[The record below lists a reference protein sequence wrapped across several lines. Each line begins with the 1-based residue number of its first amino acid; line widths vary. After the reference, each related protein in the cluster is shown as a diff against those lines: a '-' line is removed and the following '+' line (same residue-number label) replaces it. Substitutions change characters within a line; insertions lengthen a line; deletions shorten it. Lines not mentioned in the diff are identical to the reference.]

1 MAQTKAV
8 GAPRA
13 AKPKLRRG
21 SLLWRIVEHK
31 YLYLMLLP
39 GVVSVFL
46 FCYVPMSGLI
56 LAFKELKFNASIYS
70 GPWAGLTYF
79 KAFFND
85 PFAKQLL
92 INTVGISACKIFL
105 AFPFPIILALMLNE
119 VRNARYKKVTQTI
132 SYLPHFV
139 AWVVVAAIIE
149 RVFAPNTGLINQLRG
164 AFGAD
169 PSYFFMMEKDFFYP
183 AMFLSYL
190 WKTMGWSSIIFLAAI
205 SGIDPGYYEAAKID
219 GANKWDEITKI
230 TLPCIKPTIGL
241 IFIMSLGDILKAGFE
256 QIYLLRTAGN
266 MVYADILDTFVIR
279 AGLEQGNFSYATA
292 VGMLQGVAGL
302 VLVVVANWLSRKY
315 TEVALW

>member
-132 SYLPHFV
+132 SYLP
-139 AWVVVAAIIE
+139 
-149 RVFAPNTGLINQLRG
+149 
-164 AFGAD
+164 
-169 PSYFFMMEKDFFYP
+169 DFFYP
-183 AMFLSYL
+183 VMFISYL

-302 VLVVVANWLSRKY
+302 VLVVIANWLSRKY